1 MITAEDIEA
10 FTESNE
16 YYNPVQ
22 DEVHTINI
30 MNLVEIYR
38 TLAKQDK
45 NLSLAASLVDEEYDE
60 WSEANIARDKAA
72 ELKEMADLVY
82 VLFGL
87 ANANN
92 WDLNE
97 AIKRVHEN
105 NVGRMYQEDG
115 TIRYR
120 EDGKVIKNKY
130 YPIVNLEDLV

>member
-1 MITAEDIEA
+1 MITAEDTEA

-22 DEVHTINI
+22 GEVHTIDI
-30 MNLVEIYR
+30 MDIVETYR
-38 TLAKQDK
+38 ILAEQDK
-45 NLSLAASLVDEEYDE
+45 SPSLAASLVDEEYDE
-60 WSEANIARDKAA
+60 WSEANITRDKAA

-82 VLFGL
+82 VIFGL
-87 ANANN
+87 ANANG
-92 WDLNE
+92 WDLNK

-115 TIRYR
+115 NIKYR
-120 EDGKVIKNKY
+120 EDGKVVKNKH